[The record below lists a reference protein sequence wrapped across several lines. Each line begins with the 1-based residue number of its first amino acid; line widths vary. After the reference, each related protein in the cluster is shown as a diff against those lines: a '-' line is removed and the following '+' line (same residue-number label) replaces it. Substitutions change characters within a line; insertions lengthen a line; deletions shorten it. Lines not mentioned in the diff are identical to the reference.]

1 MKGTM
6 LWAASVTLAVL
17 AASRAIAAEP
27 AAPMPSAAALMALAF
42 PGWREGGAHLQTVT
56 LPQLPGSARGA
67 HGAYPGWIE
76 GTNQVLAE
84 AGPLLRFDDSHL
96 TLVAGLVPAG
106 ADGKPAAVQ
115 LTPMALAAYRFERRE
130 GSWRLAGSQEIFG
143 FRGFSGSARLRAV
156 ALSGRHQAV
165 AVEYGSC
172 FEAYCGSWLALYEV
186 DKDAVRHQPAVEL
199 ALSGQNVDAAAD
211 CARRLQPLVKAP
223 MQPGGRDKPV
233 HNDGATAGSHDCYAI
248 TGSWEVGPA
257 GDLLIHY
264 QGAISRA
271 DEHAAVA
278 IDQRQVLRYGNGR
291 YRAVSGFNPVPPI

>member
-1 MKGTM
+1 M
-6 LWAASVTLAVL
+6 LHAAAGLLAVL
-17 AASRAIAAEP
+17 VASRAFATEP
-27 AAPMPSAAALMALAF
+27 PVPMPPAAALMALAF
-42 PGWREGGAHLQTVT
+42 PGWREHAGHLQTVT
-56 LPQLPGSARGA
+56 LPQLPGGARAHAGWLEGA
-67 HGAYPGWIE
+67 
-76 GTNQVLAE
+76 NLVLAE
-84 AGPLLRFDDSHL
+84 AGPVLRFDDTHL

-130 GSWRLAGSQEIFG
+130 GSWRLAGGQDIFA

-156 ALSGRHQAV
+156 ALSGRHKAV

-172 FEAYCGSWLALYEV
+172 FEAYCGSWLALYEM

-223 MQPGGRDKPV
+223 VQPGGRDKPV

-291 YRAVSGFNPVPPI
+291 YRAVSGFNPVPAI